1 MDATVKP
8 DGFCSENGEW
18 STDRKIVIGYND
30 LTEETFWDEAIVS
43 PGKSFELT
51 CSLNKVG
58 NVESELDIDLITD
71 NDHAVEKIN
80 TEFKITTLW
89 QNVSLNTPEIFFSK
103 ALF

>member
-1 MDATVKP
+1 M
-8 DGFCSENGEW
+8 
-18 STDRKIVIGYND
+18 IVIGYND

-71 NDHAVEKIN
+71 NDAAVEKIN

-89 QNVSLNTPEIFFSK
+89 QNVSFNNPEELNSCTVFFHINQREEGRSI
-103 ALF
+103 